1 MIFKLCQIK
10 RWFKPFNFFFLKPMT
25 VFLWFGSLLFCCS
38 IACNQCRSLQL
49 EGCNAR
55 RKSCWSAEQTRV
67 THLHTLT
74 AQETTLCSCSTHTVM
89 LSFMLML
96 QLQSPNTRWTQPSS
110 SVAYYPEWALVF
122 KDSFFFLFSPPLLFC
137 TFEVNGL
144 YHLVSRPSFNLA
156 DTHKFNQF
164 LGFKNSVRSLLWKI
178 PLTFMV
184 GGCDKWRMC

>member
-122 KDSFFFLFSPPLLFC
+122 KDSFFFLFSPPPSS
-137 TFEVNGL
+137 V
-144 YHLVSRPSFNLA
+144 HLKL
-156 DTHKFNQF
+156 
-164 LGFKNSVRSLLWKI
+164 
-178 PLTFMV
+178 MV
-184 GGCDKWRMC
+184 YTIWFPGHHST